1 MGTNRKWNFSP
12 DFDWPYM
19 MKSFD
24 MKLPLEHIN
33 DSPGASENY
42 SGATLPDENCCV
54 CGYARQAQILLTCAL
69 SNKWICRTC
78 ASHVK
83 AQVECIRTQ
92 EEATQATGKE
102 ILLRRQINLTFPSAN
117 GGITDNER
125 VIAGSTW
132 NEHIELRRNKQ
143 PLK

>member
-1 MGTNRKWNFSP
+1 
-12 DFDWPYM
+12 

-24 MKLPLEHIN
+24 MKLPFERIG
-33 DSPGASENY
+33 DSPEAKESYSRETLSE
-42 SGATLPDENCCV
+42 ENCCV

-92 EEATQATGKE
+92 EEMQATGKE
-102 ILLRRQINLTFPSAN
+102 ILLRRRLNLSFPS
-117 GGITDNER
+117 TDNSR
-125 VIAGSTW
+125 KTDTGRMVVVPTW
-132 NEHIELRRNKQ
+132 HEHIESLQSEER
-143 PLK
+143 